1 MERGQEIFSEAA
13 RLLQAMAAD
22 FRESI
27 LDGSE
32 AEMIRLQNCWS
43 DEAGEQFRQK
53 MALEQMRLGD
63 LYTKIEEAALTAER
77 IVTNHEYE

>member
-1 MERGQEIFSEAA
+1 MECRQEKISEAA
-13 RLLQAMAAD
+13 RLLQAMATE

-27 LDGSE
+27 LDSHE

-43 DEAGEQFRQK
+43 DEAGEQFGQK

-63 LYTKIEEAALTAER
+63 LYTKIEKAALTAEKMT
-77 IVTNHEYE
+77 TNHEY